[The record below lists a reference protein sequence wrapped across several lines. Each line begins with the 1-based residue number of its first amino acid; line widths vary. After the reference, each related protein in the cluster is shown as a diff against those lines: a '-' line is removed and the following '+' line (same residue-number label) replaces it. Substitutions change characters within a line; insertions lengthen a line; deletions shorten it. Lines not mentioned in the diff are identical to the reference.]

1 VVWSG
6 NRRTFDLTNL
16 EDRAIAFEAI
26 MTNGEAQDIVKFI
39 DAGLLIEIFDHMYLP
54 PATRDAWQDVVDL
67 TRAGERWTQNRID

>member
-1 VVWSG
+1 
-6 NRRTFDLTNL
+6 
-16 EDRAIAFEAI
+16 